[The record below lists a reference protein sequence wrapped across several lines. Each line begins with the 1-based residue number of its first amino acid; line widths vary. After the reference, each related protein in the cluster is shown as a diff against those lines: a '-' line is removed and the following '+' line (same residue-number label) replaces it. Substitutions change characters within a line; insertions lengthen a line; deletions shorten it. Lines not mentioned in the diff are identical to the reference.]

1 MEVLL
6 MMKKEALER
15 QSTSYLVLLEEWELI
30 RWKRRLEL
38 LNETTDDL
46 WSIREV
52 LKERESNPIF
62 LKAKLN
68 AKYGVIAFPRDE
80 DK

>member
-1 MEVLL
+1 

-15 QSTSYLVLLEEWELI
+15 QSTSYLEKLERWELI

-52 LKERESNPIF
+52 LKEREPHPVF
-62 LKAKLN
+62 FK
-68 AKYGVIAFPRDE
+68 G
-80 DK
+80 

>member
-1 MEVLL
+1 

-15 QSTSYLVLLEEWELI
+15 QSTSYLEKLERWELT

-52 LKERESNPIF
+52 LKERKPDPIF

-68 AKYGVIAFPRDE
+68 KKYAIWNNCIPFPKDE

>member
-1 MEVLL
+1 

-15 QSTSYLVLLEEWELI
+15 QSTEYLHLLEVWQLK

-38 LNETTDDL
+38 LNQTYVDL

-52 LKERESNPIF
+52 LNERN
-62 LKAKLN
+62 N
-68 AKYGVIAFPRDE
+68 
-80 DK
+80 